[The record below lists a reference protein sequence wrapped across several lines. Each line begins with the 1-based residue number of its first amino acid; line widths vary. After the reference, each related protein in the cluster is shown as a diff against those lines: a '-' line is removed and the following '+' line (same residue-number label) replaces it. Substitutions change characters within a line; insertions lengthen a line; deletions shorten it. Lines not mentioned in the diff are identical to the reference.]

1 MPPIS
6 SFAPNQPASQL
17 YFPYIF
23 PICLL
28 FSTSTISTLVQ
39 AYNLILQPLFLPKLL
54 YYLPEWLVLRRNQ
67 SMALH
72 YFQNKFQSLQYRYQS
87 FWSIPFYFSFTSCNS
102 PMPHYKNQN
111 TELLTLSNKPWFSPA
126 VPYTAPSTPSCVS
139 RLDSLSEVPLDTTS
153 LNQSYFTLC
162 PFHTVYVTLP

>member
-126 VPYTAPSTPSCVS
+126 VPYTAVQLLVVFQDLIVSQKFPLTPPVWIRATSLYAPST
-139 RLDSLSEVPLDTTS
+139 L
-153 LNQSYFTLC
+153 YM
-162 PFHTVYVTLP
+162 